1 MKLDQIAARAIKSL
15 KEQHRELTPSEFER
29 AFCKELKKEGLS
41 HEDCDKLNKFI
52 ARLDDGYQ
60 KLIKGYA
67 PKTIDEFVQFLI
79 SQVNRLNPS
88 EANEYLSAQYILIQK
103 VLKASK
109 QLRHKDTAK
118 LASMTLDKIEN
129 TKNSE
134 LLMNLAKEWDSVA
147 ANYKPNEFTR
157 LDQYAQIKSHFLD
170 EVAAELKLAF
180 EKTALNVDDLVI
192 LVLEGL
198 KPSFTKEMQ
207 KELEVFGKNLLNDPG
222 QISQKRVQHEVKSL
236 VSKRVFLDNK
246 AIKSKISEIDSIVT
260 RCYAKISGVGE
271 VSAKGA
277 QKVGSIKKLIE
288 DSNEGDFEAVKVKL
302 SALVTAL
309 DSDINEVIGAIRSE
323 QGQME
328 SLKQKIK
335 TLESELESAKEEA
348 GIDFLTKVV
357 NRRVI
362 DEEMERFEELFL
374 RFDDNYS
381 VVFFDIDYFKK
392 INDNYGHM
400 AGDVVLASFAQ
411 ILKKKSRDMDIVGR
425 FGGEEFV
432 TILPKTDLAGAKA
445 YAESIRAAVEKTK
458 FIYKETRIEVTV
470 SCGCAE
476 RKSTPSL
483 KELIKASDE
492 QLYKAKQSGRNRVFP
507 A

>member
-1 MKLDQIAARAIKSL
+1 
-15 KEQHRELTPSEFER
+15 
-29 AFCKELKKEGLS
+29 
-41 HEDCDKLNKFI
+41 
-52 ARLDDGYQ
+52 
-60 KLIKGYA
+60 
-67 PKTIDEFVQFLI
+67 
-79 SQVNRLNPS
+79 
-88 EANEYLSAQYILIQK
+88 
-103 VLKASK
+103 
-109 QLRHKDTAK
+109 
-118 LASMTLDKIEN
+118 
-129 TKNSE
+129 
-134 LLMNLAKEWDSVA
+134 
-147 ANYKPNEFTR
+147 
-157 LDQYAQIKSHFLD
+157 
-170 EVAAELKLAF
+170 
-180 EKTALNVDDLVI
+180 
-192 LVLEGL
+192 
-198 KPSFTKEMQ
+198 
-207 KELEVFGKNLLNDPG
+207 
-222 QISQKRVQHEVKSL
+222 
-236 VSKRVFLDNK
+236 
-246 AIKSKISEIDSIVT
+246 
-260 RCYAKISGVGE
+260 
-271 VSAKGA
+271 
-277 QKVGSIKKLIE
+277 SIKKLIE

-302 SALVTAL
+302 TALVTAL
-309 DSDINEVIGAIRSE
+309 DSDINEAIGAIRSE